1 MRMNSKKTICR
12 VDKTI
17 ADYSL
22 AGRGDKVLVGFSG
35 GPDSVALLHILS
47 RLSRKLGIRLGA
59 AYLNHLLRPRA
70 AKKEARFCADFCS
83 RLSVSFYYEE
93 ADVHVLA
100 EKEKAGIEEIAR
112 RHRYRV
118 LTALARDKGYNK
130 VAVGHHRDDRVETI
144 LFNLFR
150 GSGRQGI
157 IGMPPKRQN
166 IIRPLFDINREEI
179 MEYLQVN
186 NLAYMIDR
194 SNLSRR
200 FTRNRIRHKLIPLI
214 RKEIA
219 DQAAENIIRFSD
231 IMAGEE
237 KFLYQKSHRLYR
249 KVTSKTPGG
258 KIRLDLTEFM
268 GYDLWLK
275 RRLAMQLLD
284 EVGLWD
290 AEYADVERALALA
303 GRTGDSRLS
312 VRKDLTAEK
321 AGECLYLYHQGRR
334 VKTCK
339 TAVPGVFH
347 LKHPRLWISFE
358 YVDCYRVERVI
369 ESQGKVAYIDSD
381 KLDGKLY
388 VAGLKQGIR
397 FHPYGRPGSKKAG
410 DFLTDRKYP
419 RPLRDELA
427 VLYDGR
433 GIVWLVGLEID
444 ERVKVDKQTIKTV
457 KLEVGNY

>member
-1 MRMNSKKTICR
+1 MNSKKTISK
-12 VDKTI
+12 VAETI

-22 AGRGDKVLVGFSG
+22 VNQGDKVLVGFSG

-47 RLSRKLGIRLGA
+47 RLSRKLGIKLGA
-59 AYLNHLLRPRA
+59 VYLNHLLRRRA
-70 AKKEARFCADFCS
+70 AQKEARFCADFCG

-93 ADVHVLA
+93 ADINVLA

-118 LTALARDKGYNK
+118 LTTLAQDKGYDK

-194 SNLSRR
+194 SNLSRK
-200 FTRNRIRHKLIPLI
+200 FTRNRIRHRLLPLI
-214 RKEIA
+214 KKEIA
-219 DQAAENIIRFSD
+219 DRADENIIRFSD

-237 KFLYQKSHRLYR
+237 DFLYQKSHRLYQ

-284 EVGLWD
+284 EIGLWD
-290 AEYADVERALALA
+290 AEYADVERILALA

-321 AGECLYLYHQGRR
+321 AGEYLYLYRPGSRIE
-334 VKTCK
+334 TCQA
-339 TAVPGVFH
+339 AVPGVFR

-358 YVDCYRVERVI
+358 YVDHYRVERVR
-369 ESQGKVAYIDSD
+369 ESRGKVAYIDAD
-381 KLDGKLY
+381 KPDGKLY
-388 VAGLKQGIR
+388 VAGLKRGMRI
-397 FHPYGRPGSKKAG
+397 HPYGRPGSKKAG

-433 GIVWLVGLEID
+433 GIVWLAGLEID